1 MSHEKDDEFTRR
13 RRAEEQAL
21 IETIRYKRKR
31 IKLAPSFPSEDEIQ
45 HKIRTILSSVID
57 LIQSDNLFDFFTEIR
72 GRKPHSLPKTKPL
85 FYKCHLEKVH
95 LQACHITDKIRCGTE
110 ALSMG
115 YDLYRLL
122 VQADDSL
129 ASSRDKFFEEE
140 IKGVSFD
147 PTFTAEFVRKELEFL
162 EDFCQK
168 IQTEIRE
175 AELQLNNETHESC
188 PKKSSAFLAN
198 LEQKIDE
205 KFEHF
210 SQQQEQFGRR
220 ITDLESKLDKTR
232 EHCSQ
237 LQEEIKCMLKEP
249 KESTNV
255 VSEKHSQSPVVTPS
269 RPSIEED
276 LLDLEDDIVFQNSDE
291 GDVDDNNNASEK
303 PTVEEERLELEHRLN
318 VLRNLVHMERKV
330 PERKISMRDVMQ
342 EKDRFL
348 RCSFCFA
355 KGFHYS
361 DSCPEVPTVKGRLK
375 RIRCEHCLDIRH
387 ETVNCWKLKKECMYC
402 SSTDHNKAIC
412 TLPERIYEYYRE
424 IEEIERELEEN
435 KEYYYKPGGGPPRK
449 GEYHDGDH

>member
-45 HKIRTILSSVID
+45 RKIRSILSSVID
-57 LIQSDNLFDFFTEIR
+57 LIQSDNLFDYFSEIR
-72 GRKPHSLPKTKPL
+72 GRKPQFFAKNEATL
-85 FYKCHLEKVH
+85 YKCHLEKVH

-115 YDLYRLL
+115 YDLYGGGH
-122 VQADDSL
+122 L

-175 AELQLNNETHESC
+175 AELQQNNETHESLSEEI
-188 PKKSSAFLAN
+188 KRILAN

-205 KFEHF
+205 N
-210 SQQQEQFGRR
+210 QQQEQFGRR

-330 PERKISMRDVMQ
+330 PERKISMRRAM
-342 EKDRFL
+342 
-348 RCSFCFA
+348 
-355 KGFHYS
+355 
-361 DSCPEVPTVKGRLK
+361 
-375 RIRCEHCLDIRH
+375 
-387 ETVNCWKLKKECMYC
+387 
-402 SSTDHNKAIC
+402 
-412 TLPERIYEYYRE
+412 
-424 IEEIERELEEN
+424 
-435 KEYYYKPGGGPPRK
+435 
-449 GEYHDGDH
+449 